1 MVGPA
6 PKEAAVGGCLGGG
19 GYVTL
24 TNGLR
29 IYLEEHGEGQPL
41 LLLHGGFTSTRLDW
55 KAQVPAW
62 APHFR
67 VITADARG
75 HGRTLN
81 PGGSLSYEVLAQDVL
96 ALIDTLGLRKP
107 FICGHSDGA
116 CVALQIAIW
125 APEVAAAFV
134 LMDAWLWNAK
144 VESRRGLKMIQ
155 EWLGIEGPV
164 REQLEE
170 ADLQAMQK
178 HRPEVVAELNA
189 NHELGFGQDNWR
201 VYLNYAWPAWSGLT
215 EHGADEL
222 SRISTPT
229 LVLVGDR
236 DEFQPVTEAVA
247 PYHHLPDAELAV
259 IPGMDHD
266 GRMGNRAELLNQVV
280 LNFLRR
286 HAEVSAGKLA

>member
-1 MVGPA
+1 
-6 PKEAAVGGCLGGG
+6 
-19 GYVTL
+19 L
-24 TNGLR
+24 T
-29 IYLEEHGEGQPL
+29 
-41 LLLHGGFTSTRLDW
+41 
-55 KAQVPAW
+55 
-62 APHFR
+62 
-67 VITADARG
+67 
-75 HGRTLN
+75 
-81 PGGSLSYEVLAQDVL
+81 
-96 ALIDTLGLRKP
+96 
-107 FICGHSDGA
+107 
-116 CVALQIAIW
+116 
-125 APEVAAAFV
+125 
-134 LMDAWLWNAK
+134 DAWLWNAK
-144 VESRRGLKMIQ
+144 VESRRGLKIIQ

-201 VYLNYAWPAWSGLT
+201 IYLNYAWPAWSGLT

-247 PYHHLPDAELAV
+247 LYHHLPDAELAV